1 MEFIVNKQELA
12 KVLSIVTAIAST
24 REIGTYTGNILIE
37 ANEDGTLSFTAVDQ
51 EKALRDKIPSI
62 IIKKGSVLLPAK
74 KIFELVKEFRYDTMK
89 FIVDEDHKV
98 FIQNGN
104 EELEKKYKTNIE
116 IMGKSPEEFP
126 IPFNINNLD
135 FVSLEPKIIIEMIEK
150 VSYAAAVDDARVIF
164 NGIFIEYKDDLLHFV
179 ATDGRRLSLVK
190 RKERS
195 FLKRDNIILPSR
207 SIKEILKLI
216 SNAETMEIAHNPKE
230 NQIYLRINH
239 IYFLTQLIDGT
250 FPDYNAV
257 IPKNNPY
264 MVELNREDFINAIR
278 QAMVFAPEPN
288 KQIRLNF
295 KKNLLMIESSTPEL
309 GKVEDG
315 IECVYQDEP
324 MTIGFNSKYLL
335 DVLESLQSKNILFSF
350 KTPDS
355 PAIIYDP
362 DDSDFL
368 AIIMPMKLQD

>member
-12 KVLSIVTAIAST
+12 KVLSIVTSITST
-24 REIGTYTGNILIE
+24 REIGNYTGNILIE
-37 ANEDGTLSFTAVDQ
+37 ANEEGFLSLTAVDQ
-51 EKALRDKIPSI
+51 EKALSDKFPSV

-89 FIVDEDHKV
+89 FIVNEDYKV

-126 IPFNINNLD
+126 IPFNINDLD
-135 FVSLEPKIIIEMIEK
+135 FVSLDPKIIIEMIEK

-164 NGIFIEYKDDLLHFV
+164 NGIFIEFKDDLLHFV
-179 ATDGRRLSLVK
+179 ATDGRRLSLIK
-190 RKERS
+190 RKEKN
-195 FLKRDNIILPSR
+195 FLKSDNIILPSR
-207 SIKEILKLI
+207 SIKEIMKLI
-216 SNAETMEIAHNPKE
+216 SNAETMEIAHNAKE
-230 NQIYLRINH
+230 NQIYLRINE
-239 IYFLTQLIDGT
+239 IYFLTQLIEGT

-264 MVELNREDFINAIR
+264 KVELNREDFINAIR

-315 IECVYQDEP
+315 IECVYEDEP
-324 MTIGFNSKYLL
+324 MVIGFNSKYLL
-335 DVLESLQSKNILFSF
+335 DVLESLQSKNILFTF

-362 DDSDFL
+362 EDSDFL